1 VDEAV
6 EGSDL
11 GKFLVWQFHA
21 LSVKPSQ
28 EGTVL
33 MIRTCC
39 PSRWLLVWLAAG
51 FCSLAASFTAQAQ
64 TITSINP
71 LSVAAGGPAFMLTV
85 NGTGFTNGQIVR
97 VNGSNRATV
106 LAGTQL
112 MATILATDI
121 ANPGQDAI
129 NVFDPPKG
137 TSSNTAFL
145 TVLAPVRINPPT
157 LTSAGPA
164 VASLGAFGVRLTL
177 MGTNFRPGARV
188 LISPPLAKVAQ
199 SSASIQ
205 ANDVSVDSVTVL
217 NSNLI
222 VATVSVSPTG
232 IVGLRAIDVVNAD
245 GTTTGTAPGSGT
257 SKPLSIVSGNSL
269 GAPLSVTTI
278 AITSPR
284 NGTLVMQ
291 GDELYGEAALAGTGS
306 GTVTG
311 AWLWDGNVVEQFATV
326 FSGGQSITLRSRQ
339 SFPTPYLGVHAVELR
354 IQQPNNL
361 VTRPVTVVVNPGVW
375 KTEKLLLPPYGGR
388 ATETPLFLWAAV
400 PGAAKYQV
408 GFSTRPYFATVKTW
422 YDVTNNQWNIPS
434 DVWESLPEGEIYWTV
449 RTVEMSGQIRKA
461 LPMRLLLRFP
471 ANALAATAAVPGVTP
486 QGNPLLEW
494 QGLKG
499 HHLYRITITEDADGT
514 QVLRRYLTADP
525 RVDLRALKGRLDP
538 AKTYYWRVDAVAPDG
553 RTILTGPTHSFI
565 PSVPHS
571 RDGISPVSAGLV
583 LASFHPRD
591 SSRNFI
597 LAEEIKTLG
606 SRTPAPDSTV
616 TDPKAPITIQF
627 SSAPNPFDLALTI
640 DGTDVTSLAQV
651 DDTKL
656 SYLPALALADGTHTV
671 ALSLGQDSSTW
682 KFTVKAG
689 AAPSAVVP
697 AQGGSDVEVP
707 AASPAKESGKQP
719 GAAGGENPNPH
730 LQMQTQIASN
740 TQWVSGSAPDTN
752 ALSLGQQMVYR
763 EGDWTVQMNGSG
775 LLNSTLGPK
784 QARSSVGLF
793 NNYVTEA
800 TMQRGL
806 WGADLRFGIV
816 APSLYLNSQFV
827 TPATPRQGL
836 ETVLNTPGGKFGF
849 YVNTDDLA
857 PGGGSGFAFHQQ
869 LMGAS
874 WDLPLPKKYAELR
887 LMWLSARDTGT
898 PAPFFSTSLGGPL
911 SFPDAVATPGGG
923 DLYGGLLVIHL
934 PRNWAWSSE
943 YAWGYNTLDLAAGGQ
958 HLFGRAWRS
967 GIAGPIKSATLSIS
981 YSDVG
986 ANFISPANPGLTP
999 LSNPDRRGVTA
1010 SLTLPT
1016 KAGTFNLGDQFLENG
1031 ASSTT
1036 VPEQQ
1041 MQAVTESWSK
1051 NLDPKTALS
1060 LSSHQTITN
1069 TGNVPEA
1076 AKTLPPE
1083 ELTALEADQRD
1094 LGANLTVTRQVGK
1107 VSLSVTGARDW
1118 FHDNLTPAAGAITS
1132 SILAGVNWNYS
1143 TFFQL
1148 NSNIG
1153 LNWVAADKATV
1164 GGTRGLSWYLQPAF
1178 TWRRPGLQV
1187 APLATSDQTRTELLG
1202 GFLANN
1208 LITAQYGG
1216 RVSWTMPGDFKFSTL
1231 SFEGDFNQ
1239 NKNVVTGANLSD
1251 NSLFLVWTVTWGRQL
1266 VR

>member
-1 VDEAV
+1 
-6 EGSDL
+6 
-11 GKFLVWQFHA
+11 
-21 LSVKPSQ
+21 
-28 EGTVL
+28 
-33 MIRTCC
+33 MIRT
-39 PSRWLLVWLAAG
+39 RRLLRTVAIYFVVG
-51 FCSLAASFTAQAQ
+51 CCSLLTALTVQAQ
-64 TITSINP
+64 TITTINP
-71 LSVAAGGPAFMLTV
+71 SSVAAGGPSFTLTV
-85 NGTGFTNGQIVR
+85 NGTGFAANQIVR
-97 VNGSNRATV
+97 VNGSNRATF

-112 MATILATDI
+112 MATILASDI
-121 ANPGQDAI
+121 ASPGSDAI
-129 NVFDPPKG
+129 TVFNPV
-137 TSSNTAFL
+137 TSLSSNAVPL
-145 TVLAPVRINPPT
+145 TILATPGINPPT

-164 VASLGAFGVRLTL
+164 VASLGTFAVRLTL
-177 MGTNFRPGARV
+177 TGTNFRPGARV
-188 LISPPLAKVAQ
+188 LISPPLATVSQ

-205 ANDVSVDSVTVL
+205 ANDVSVDTVTVI

-222 VATVSVSPTG
+222 VATVSVSPAGTPS
-232 IVGLRAIDVVNAD
+232 LRAIDVVNAD

-257 SKPLSIVSGNSL
+257 SRPLSIVSGNSL
-269 GAPLSVTTI
+269 GAPLSVATI
-278 AITSPR
+278 AVTSPR
-284 NGTLVMQ
+284 DGALAMQ
-291 GDELYGEAALAGTGS
+291 GDELYGEAVLAGAGS

-311 AWLWDGNVVEQFATV
+311 AWLWDGNVVEQFAVV
-326 FSGGQSITLRSRQ
+326 FSGGQSLALRSRQ
-339 SFPTPYLGVHAVELR
+339 SFPLAYLGVHTVELR

-375 KTEKLLLPPYGGR
+375 TAEKLLLPSYGAQINGE
-388 ATETPLFLWAAV
+388 APVFLWAPV

-408 GFSTRPYFATVKTW
+408 GFSRRPYFSAVKTW
-422 YDVTNNQWNIPS
+422 YDVTNNQWNIPA
-434 DVWESLPEGEIYWTV
+434 DVWESLPDGEIYWTV

-471 ANALAATAAVPGVTP
+471 ADALAATAQVPGITP

-494 QGLKG
+494 HGLKG
-499 HHLYRITITEDADGT
+499 DYLYRITITEDGEGT
-514 QVLRRYLTADP
+514 RVVRRYLAADP
-525 RVDLRALKGRLDP
+525 RIDLRALKGKLDP
-538 AKTYYWRVDAVAPDG
+538 AKTYYWHVDAVAPDG
-553 RTILTGPTHSFI
+553 RTILSGPTHSFVLSGPRSRRGRAPLQ
-565 PSVPHS
+565 PSLAP
-571 RDGISPVSAGLV
+571 
-583 LASFHPRD
+583 ASFHSGARP
-591 SSRNFI
+591 NTLM

-616 TDPKAPITIQF
+616 GDPKGRIAIQF
-627 SSAPNPFDLALTI
+627 TAAPNPFDLALTV
-640 DGTDVTSLAQV
+640 DGTDVTSLAVV

-656 SYLPALALADGTHTV
+656 SYVPALPLADGAHTV

-689 AAPSAVVP
+689 AAPAKPSA
-697 AQGGSDVEVP
+697 QSGSDAEVP
-707 AASPAKESGKQP
+707 ASSSGRENGKHSPGNA
-719 GAAGGENPNPH
+719 NPH

-740 TQWVSGSAPDTN
+740 TQWVSGPAADTN

-775 LLNSTLGPK
+775 LLNSTLGPE

-793 NNYVTEA
+793 NNYVTQA
-800 TMQRGL
+800 AMQRGP
-806 WGADLRFGIV
+806 WGMNLSFGIL

-887 LMWLSARDTGT
+887 LMWLSAQDTGA
-898 PAPFFSTSLGGPL
+898 PAPLFATSLGGPL
-911 SFPDAVATPGGG
+911 IFPDSQATPGGG

-934 PRNWAWSSE
+934 PSKWAWTSE

-967 GIAGPIKSATLSIS
+967 GIAGAIKAATLSIS
-981 YSDVG
+981 YSDVS
-986 ANFISPANPGLTP
+986 ADFTSPANPGLTP

-1016 KAGTFNLGDQFLENG
+1016 KAGTFNLGDQFLESG
-1031 ASSTT
+1031 AGSTT
-1036 VPEQQ
+1036 LPEQR
-1041 MQAVTESWSK
+1041 MRAVTESWSK

-1060 LSSHQTITN
+1060 LSAHQTVTN
-1069 TGNVPEA
+1069 TGDVPPA
-1076 AKTLPPE
+1076 ATTLPPE
-1083 ELTALEADQRD
+1083 ELNALEADQRD

-1118 FHDNLTPAAGAITS
+1118 FHNNLTSTASAITS
-1132 SILAGVNWNYS
+1132 SILAGANWNYS

-1148 NSNIG
+1148 NSNLG

-1164 GGTRGLSWYLQPAF
+1164 GATRGLSWYLQPALS
-1178 TWRRPGLQV
+1178 WRRAGLQV
-1187 APLATSDQTRTELLG
+1187 APLATSNQTRTELLG
-1202 GFLANN
+1202 GLLTNN
-1208 LITAQYGG
+1208 FTTAQYGG
-1216 RVSWTMPGDFKFSTL
+1216 RVSWTMPRDFKFSTL

-1239 NKNVVTGANLSD
+1239 NKNIVTGTNL
-1251 NSLFLVWTVTWGRQL
+1251 NTTSLFLVWTLTWGRQFA
-1266 VR
+1266 R